1 MHFDREINRLLGAI
15 LASFAL
21 IAAAAAYWAV
31 IGPDTVARREDNPR
45 RIEAERA
52 IVRGNILDR
61 TGAAL
66 AQSTREPGLSSR
78 IRREYPHP
86 ETSAVLGYAS
96 FRYGVGGVEAA
107 YNDILRGDQRA
118 GDPATQLINDLLHYP
133 QYGDDLMLTLDLSVQ
148 QQIIEAMGDQK
159 GAVVVLGV
167 PNGDILAL
175 VSQPSFDPNT
185 LDQEWERIAADPGNP
200 FFNRVL
206 QGRYQPGGTLQT
218 ILIATALLTGQPME
232 QIIEDATA
240 RVDVG
245 GSQLGC
251 AIPFPPGRALTL
263 RESFIFAC
271 PASFV
276 QLVNTLGP
284 DAIQAAFDTFIPEDR
299 ATLPGFAA
307 PPARPTLILTDRDS
321 IMLEEALGQGTQTV
335 SPLEMAMMAAAII
348 NDGNAPQPRIL
359 LQTRAA
365 KSDMWS
371 PIADIRRTVPFS
383 TVETA
388 RQLQDLLR
396 EAANN
401 GAAVNAA
408 RLSIDIGGHAA
419 LAYSGDQSLAWF
431 VGFATVIGNR
441 AIAIAVILEDS
452 DDPGL
457 AADIGGTAL
466 AAAHAAL
473 RSEAP

>member
-1 MHFDREINRLLGAI
+1 
-15 LASFAL
+15 
-21 IAAAAAYWAV
+21 
-31 IGPDTVARREDNPR
+31 
-45 RIEAERA
+45 
-52 IVRGNILDR
+52 
-61 TGAAL
+61 
-66 AQSTREPGLSSR
+66 
-78 IRREYPHP
+78 
-86 ETSAVLGYAS
+86 
-96 FRYGVGGVEAA
+96 
-107 YNDILRGDQRA
+107 
-118 GDPATQLINDLLHYP
+118 
-133 QYGDDLMLTLDLSVQ
+133 
-148 QQIIEAMGDQK
+148 
-159 GAVVVLGV
+159 
-167 PNGDILAL
+167 
-175 VSQPSFDPNT
+175 
-185 LDQEWERIAADPGNP
+185 
-200 FFNRVL
+200 
-206 QGRYQPGGTLQT
+206 
-218 ILIATALLTGQPME
+218 
-232 QIIEDATA
+232 
-240 RVDVG
+240 
-245 GSQLGC
+245 
-251 AIPFPPGRALTL
+251 
-263 RESFIFAC
+263 
-271 PASFV
+271 
-276 QLVNTLGP
+276 
-284 DAIQAAFDTFIPEDR
+284 
-299 ATLPGFAA
+299 
-307 PPARPTLILTDRDS
+307 
-321 IMLEEALGQGTQTV
+321 
-335 SPLEMAMMAAAII
+335 MMAAAII